1 MPSFVNNVTTTNK
14 NTEITI
20 CLGGEE
26 TNEKVTVFPDTST
39 TVCIFTQKRAVAE
52 LTQTLGFKSIF

>member
-1 MPSFVNNVTTTNK
+1 MP
-14 NTEITI
+14 
-20 CLGGEE
+20 GGGG
-26 TNEKVTVFPDTST
+26 TNEKVTMFPDTST